1 MRESPSKGTEE
12 VIQGLMSAPVE
23 NLSGKRTVSGHN
35 SEKTVNTA
43 PKEQYLIL
51 VESLRSTNREDDSMF
66 YLPFLLYYI
75 KIDLNNTR
83 ASCAVTVKA
92 ATERVLQIGRTWY
105 LLTDSVQQNGAVVLV
120 AAQHLLVWT
129 IM

>member
-1 MRESPSKGTEE
+1 
-12 VIQGLMSAPVE
+12 
-23 NLSGKRTVSGHN
+23 
-35 SEKTVNTA
+35 
-43 PKEQYLIL
+43 
-51 VESLRSTNREDDSMF
+51 MF